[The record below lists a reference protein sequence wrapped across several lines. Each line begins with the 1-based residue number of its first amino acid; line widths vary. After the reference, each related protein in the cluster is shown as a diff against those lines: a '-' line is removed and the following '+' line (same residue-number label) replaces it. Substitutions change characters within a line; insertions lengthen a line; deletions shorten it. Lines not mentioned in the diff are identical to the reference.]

1 MATLFQLIR
10 NIRSKKRHIN
20 RVPQLEKN
28 PQRKGVVQKL
38 VIITPRKPHSAK
50 RKVAKV
56 YVKKCY
62 RKLFF
67 TYIPGMG
74 HNLKKYSVVLL
85 RGGRVKDLPGV
96 KYHLIPGVYDFITSF
111 RQRKKKRSKYGLQK
125 QRIK

>member
-1 MATLFQLIR
+1 MATLFQLIKK
-10 NIRSKKRHIN
+10 IRQKKRHIN
-20 RVPQLEKN
+20 RVPQLEKK
-28 PQRKGVVQKL
+28 PQRKGLVNKL
-38 VIITPRKPHSAK
+38 IIITPRKPHSAR

-56 YVKKCY
+56 YVKSCY

-96 KYHLIPGVYDFITSF
+96 KYHLIPGVYDFFTAF
-111 RQRKKKRSKYGLQK
+111 LQRKKKRSKYGLK
-125 QRIK
+125 KIR